1 MFTNPLLLIAG
12 IVAIGLVFVMIPVFI
27 DAYRRY
33 RYRKVITCP
42 QTHSLAEVNI
52 KAGLGALGAAVG
64 RPVMR
69 VNNCSLWPKRKGCD
83 ENCVAENWPELH

>member
-12 IVAIGLVFVMIPVFI
+12 IVAFGLVAVVAPIVI
-27 DAYRRY
+27 DVYRQY

-42 QTHSLAEVNI
+42 ESHGLAEVTLN
-52 KAGLGALGAAVG
+52 AGLAALGAAVG
-64 RPVMR
+64 RPVIR
-69 VNNCSLWPKRKGCD
+69 VKRCSLWPKREGCD